1 MAKKKKEEENKALTL
16 YTIKLDSE
24 QMEKLKQYLDYH
36 LWEYYEVDHALFGFK
51 NDKINVVGYKSGKL
65 VVQGKKTEE
74 FVTNIL
80 EPEITKNPLL
90 GYDEVHHP
98 EWFELHAGMDESG
111 KGDLFGPLVA
121 ATVIADGDMVRGWID
136 KGIRDSKAI
145 GSDRAILD
153 LEKKIRATKG
163 VIIETAWANMGKYN
177 ELYTKFGNLNKML
190 AWFHARALET
200 ALDKKMAPWG
210 LLDQFSKQPLTK
222 GFLKTHK
229 GFDLRQRTK
238 AESDPVVAAASIIAR
253 AQYVKA
259 IQRLEEDAGISIP
272 KGAGHQAANALR
284 KLVEKFGPECVDRY
298 VKTHFKTVN
307 EVLGSR

>member
-1 MAKKKKEEENKALTL
+1 MANKKQEEDKKSLSL
-16 YTIKLDSE
+16 YTIKLDSG
-24 QMEKLKQYLDYH
+24 QMEKLKQLLDYH
-36 LWEYYEVDHALFGFK
+36 LWEYYEVDHALFGFR
-51 NDKINVVGYKSGKL
+51 NDKVNVVGYKSGKL
-65 VVQGKKTEE
+65 VVQGKKTED
-74 FVTNIL
+74 FITNIL

-121 ATVIADGDMVRGWID
+121 ATVIADGNMVREWID
-136 KGIRDSKAI
+136 KGIRDSKAV

-153 LEKKIRATKG
+153 LEKKIRGTKG
-163 VIIETAWANMGKYN
+163 VIIETAWANMVKYN
-177 ELYTKFGNLNKML
+177 ELYSKFGNLNKML

-210 LLDQFSKQPLTK
+210 LLDQFTKQPLTK

-229 GFDLRQRTK
+229 SFDLRQRTK

-259 IQRLEEDAGISIP
+259 IQRLEEESGMKIP
-272 KGAGHQAANALR
+272 KGAGKQAADALR
-284 KLVEKFGPECVDRY
+284 DLVEKFGPGCVHRY
-298 VKTHFKTVN
+298 TKVHFKTVA
-307 EVLGSR
+307 EVLGSN

>member
-1 MAKKKKEEENKALTL
+1 MAKKKQEEEKKALTL
-16 YTIKLDSE
+16 YTIKLDSG
-24 QMEKLKQYLDYH
+24 QMEKLKQHLDYH
-36 LWEYYEVDHALFGFK
+36 LWEYYEVDHALFGFR

-65 VVQGKKTEE
+65 VVQGKKTED
-74 FVTNIL
+74 FITNIL
-80 EPEITKNPLL
+80 EPEITKTPLL

-111 KGDLFGPLVA
+111 KGDLFGPLVT
-121 ATVIADGDMVRGWID
+121 ATVIADGDMVRDWIK

-163 VIIETAWANMGKYN
+163 VIIETAWANMVKYN

-200 ALDKKMAPWG
+200 ALDKKQVPWG
-210 LLDQFSKQPLTK
+210 LLDQFSKQPLTR

-253 AQYVKA
+253 AQYVKS
-259 IQRLEEDAGISIP
+259 IQRLEEESGMKIP
-272 KGAGHQAANALR
+272 KGAGKQAADALR
-284 KLVEKFGPECVDRY
+284 KLVEKFGPGCVHHY
-298 VKTHFKTVN
+298 AKVHFKTVA
-307 EVLGSR
+307 EVLGSN